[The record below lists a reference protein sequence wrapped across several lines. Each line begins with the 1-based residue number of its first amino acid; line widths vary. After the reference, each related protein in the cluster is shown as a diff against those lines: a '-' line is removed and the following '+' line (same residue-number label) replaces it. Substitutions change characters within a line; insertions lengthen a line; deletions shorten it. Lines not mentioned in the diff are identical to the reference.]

1 MNVSIG
7 RQVKVAL
14 DMWEAGDQG
23 QALIHNILAVAATSK
38 RTHRKKKEDK
48 IAFLKFIKDNI
59 GIITSFGLNVAQ
71 LGGLF
76 FGGPDNKHSL
86 EEILYD
92 IRCHLIHELKLP
104 EKVQFTENIIGGN
117 GDPFLLPKN
126 IILGLIA
133 AVVVAP
139 VNSLEYLPPQY
150 IFTVNGKTI
159 KINDYWG
166 KKDEFLYWFESA
178 RKSHTTP
185 QNNGV
190 EGIKQE

>member
-7 RQVKVAL
+7 RQVKEAL
-14 DMWEAGDQG
+14 DMWESGDPG
-23 QALIHNILAVAATSK
+23 QALIHSILALAATSK

-48 IAFLKFIKDNI
+48 IAFLKFAKINI

-71 LGGLF
+71 LGGLI
-76 FGGPDNKHSL
+76 FGSPDNKLSL
-86 EEILYD
+86 EDILYD
-92 IRCHLIHELKLP
+92 IRCHLIHELTLP
-104 EKVQFTENIIGGN
+104 EKVQFTENLIGGN

-139 VNSLEYLPPQY
+139 VNSLEYLPPHY
-150 IFTVNGKTI
+150 IFTVKGKTV

-166 KKDEFLYWFESA
+166 KKDDFLCWFESA
-178 RKSHTTP
+178 RRGDT
-185 QNNGV
+185 N
-190 EGIKQE
+190 EMD